1 MLSKDFLPESVA
13 SERLPSADFPIE
25 WENPRDAQ
33 LFWLRESTHF
43 PDIVKPLDFALCVQG
58 IEHGFNHAAQRY
70 GIPGLT
76 YDRLFHGYVYEAVDM
91 PALTAEALSAHLQE
105 ALVRIEA
112 VIGSLD
118 QHWQE
123 QWLPEIQ
130 QQLAAWEAYDLQNAT
145 ASQLIKHLQESY
157 KRLIRLWEIHFEL
170 FFPMVLA
177 ISLFD
182 EFYQEL
188 VEEADTFSS
197 YTLLAGFPNKTIETD
212 VALWQLSRLALALP
226 EVRAI
231 LLENPPHAVMEQ
243 LQQTPTGQQFFAQ
256 FQQFLQIYGR
266 RTERWSLQAVP
277 WLEDPMPVIKN
288 LQEHLRQPERDLFT
302 EMQQVTATREQQ
314 VERVLQQIKHY
325 PQVVQSEFRQRLQAA
340 QVGYRLKEEHIYWLD
355 FQSIYAMRQL
365 SLACGQRLTEH
376 GLLVQAADIF
386 YLYPTELATIEQG
399 TEAVAH
405 SSWRTL
411 VAQRR
416 AAEAESA
423 SITPP
428 VSIGT
433 PVPEVALDDPIS
445 RAVGKVMG
453 GVSPSAMPNVLT
465 GCGGAP
471 GVVQGTVKVLR
482 TLEEVPKVNEGDI
495 LVVSMITPAWTALF
509 ATVAAI
515 ITDGGGVLS
524 HGAIVAREYRIPAVV
539 STRLA
544 TSMLQDG
551 QRVEV
556 DGNAGVVRIL
566 S

>member
-91 PALTAEALSAHLQE
+91 PALPAEALSAHLQE

-130 QQLAAWEAYDLQNAT
+130 QQLAAWEAYDLQS
-145 ASQLIKHLQESY
+145 ASAAQLLTHLQASHNDL
-157 KRLIRLWEIHFEL
+157 RRLWEIHFQL

-188 VEEADTFSS
+188 VEEADAFNS

-226 EVRAI
+226 DVRTV

-243 LQQTPTGQQFFAQ
+243 LQQTSTGQQFLDKV
-256 FQQFLQIYGR
+256 QQFLQSYGR
-266 RTERWSLQAVP
+266 RTERWSLQAVS
-277 WLEDPMPVIKN
+277 WLEEPTPVIKN

-314 VERVLQQIKHY
+314 VERVLQQIEHY

-340 QVGYRLKEEHIYWLD
+340 QVGYRLKEEHTYWLD
-355 FQSIYAMRQL
+355 FQSIYAVRRL
-365 SLACGQRLTEH
+365 ALACGQRLTEA
-376 GLLVQAADIF
+376 GLLAQADDIF
-386 YLYPTELATIEQG
+386 YLYPTELAMMEHG
-399 TEAVAH
+399 TPAAVS
-405 SSWRTL
+405 SSWCTL
-411 VAQRR
+411 VAHRR
-416 AAEAESA
+416 AAEAA
-423 SITPP
+423 VVGITPP

-433 PVPEVALDDPIS
+433 PMPEVALDDPIS

-453 GVSPSAMPNVLT
+453 GVSPSAMPNMLT
-465 GCGGAP
+465 GCGGSP
-471 GVVQGTVKVLR
+471 GVVQGTVKVLH
-482 TLEEVPKVNEGDI
+482 TLEEAPKVNAGDI

-509 ATVAAI
+509 ATVAAV